1 MGKLIDLTGQRF
13 GRLEVIQRAP
23 NQRNKT
29 FWLCQ
34 CDCGQQKEICG
45 NLLKTG
51 NTKSCGCLNREKLY
65 QHHIEKIQDKRFGSL
80 IAIEPTDERKDG
92 KIVWKCQCD
101 CGALCYVISTF
112 LTQGRTQSC
121 GCLQSTGEQKIEL
134 LLQNNNISYQKQKTF
149 NTCKNPDTGYPL
161 RFDFY
166 LPDYNILIEYDG
178 IQHYKATGGW
188 SSQAHM
194 KNTQIRDSI
203 KNQWCKDNN
212 IKLIRIPYIKYN
224 DLTIND
230 LIKGE

>member
-23 NQRNKT
+23 NQRGKT

-51 NTKSCGCLNREKLY
+51 NTKSCGCLNKEILHQY
-65 QHHIEKIQDKRFGSL
+65 HTEKIQNKRFGKL
-80 IAIEPTDERKDG
+80 IAIEPTTERKDG
-92 KIVWKCQCD
+92 KIIWKCQCD
-101 CGALCYVISTF
+101 CGGICYVISTF
-112 LTQGRTQSC
+112 LTQGKTQSC
-121 GCLQSTGEQKIEL
+121 GCMLSAGENKIETIL
-134 LLQNNNISYQKQKTF
+134 QQNNINYQKQKTF
-149 NTCKNPDTGYPL
+149 DSCRNPNTNYPL

-188 SSQAHM
+188 NSSSHKEKVQFCD
-194 KNTQIRDSI
+194 NI
-203 KNQWCKDNN
+203 KSQWCKNNN
-212 IKLIRIPYIKYN
+212 IRLIRIPYTKYN
-224 DLTIND
+224 DLTIKD
-230 LIKGE
+230 IIEGE

>member
-51 NTKSCGCLNREKLY
+51 NTKSCGCLNKEILF
-65 QHHIEKIQDKRFGSL
+65 QHHISKIQNKRFGNL
-80 IAIEPTDERKDG
+80 IAIEPTNERKDG

-101 CGALCYVISTF
+101 CGGICYVISTF

-121 GCLQSTGEQKIEL
+121 GCMVSAGEHKIETIL
-134 LLQNNNISYQKQKTF
+134 QQNNIVYQKQKTF
-149 NTCKNPDTGYPL
+149 ESCRNPKTGYLL

-166 LPDYNILIEYDG
+166 LPEYNILIEYDG
-178 IQHYKATGGW
+178 PQHYEADNGW
-188 SSQAHM
+188 
-194 KNTQIRDSI
+194 NTLERVQSTQYRDQI
-203 KNQWCKDNN
+203 KNEWCEKNH
-212 IKLIRIPYIKYN
+212 IKLIRIPYTKYN
-224 DLTIND
+224 SLNINN
-230 LIKGE
+230 LIEGD